1 MKQLIKY
8 LKEIIM
14 EIQQSLAN
22 MEVRETIVA
31 QIPQPPL
38 RQQESLSGLVAS
50 LPVLVLGVGAVITI
64 AIILFLKSCLCI
76 CKPNEVVILSGRKHK
91 TKTGQEVGY
100 RVLTGGRGIR
110 IPIVETIKRI
120 DVTTMPVTVKV
131 TNAYAKGGTP
141 LDIQAI
147 ANVKISSNPQ
157 VVGNAI
163 ERFLDQDR
171 KEIIR
176 VARETLE
183 GNLRG
188 VVATLTPEELNENR
202 LQFSQRIASDVSRD
216 LNKLGLQLDIL
227 KIQTISDDLDYLN
240 SLGRR
245 QIALVIK
252 NAEIAESDALSE
264 AEQIEAKCEEE
275 TAVAIAQDRI
285 VIQDKENELRKITAE
300 LEQKARSEEERTTA
314 AALEATA
321 KAQQQLQTVRAQLE
335 RLRLEA
341 EQVLPAEADRVAK
354 GLLAKGDAAALKE
367 NAEAAALVNEMLGEV
382 WQATGKDAK
391 ELFLIQQLETVLE
404 EAVAIPERLK
414 LDKVNVI
421 DNGDGKSLASLVN
434 VYPEIVAQF
443 LNSVKDTLGIDVI
456 GTLNPKSN
464 KTNNSVNQ

>member
-1 MKQLIKY
+1 MKLPTDIKR
-8 LKEIIM
+8 
-14 EIQQSLAN
+14 Q
-22 MEVRETIVA
+22 EVIVA
-31 QIPQPPL
+31 DSSPASPQIVTASSN
-38 RQQESLSGLVAS
+38 SLIFTS
-50 LPVLVLGVGAVITI
+50 LPIALGIFGTVMLIW
-64 AIILFLKSCLCI
+64 FLNSFLCI
-76 CKPNEVVILSGRKHK
+76 CKPNEVVVLSGRKRK
-91 TKTGQEVGY
+91 TKSGQELGY

-110 IPIVETIKRI
+110 IPILETIKRI
-120 DVTTMPVTVKV
+120 DVTTMPVPVKV

-147 ANVKISSNPQ
+147 ANVKISSNPK

-171 KEIIR
+171 SEIVR

-216 LNKLGLQLDIL
+216 LNKLGLQLDTL
-227 KIQTISDDLDYLN
+227 KIQNISDDVDYLN

-252 NAEIAESDALSE
+252 NAEIAESNAISE
-264 AEQIEAKCEEE
+264 AEQIEAQCEEE
-275 TAVAIAQDRI
+275 ATVASTKDSII
-285 VIQDKENELRKITAE
+285 IQDKENELRKIKAT
-300 LEQKARSEEERTTA
+300 LDQKARSEEEITTA

-321 KAQQQLQTVRAQLE
+321 KAQQKLQTVRAQLE

-341 EQVLPAEADRVAK
+341 EQVLPAEANRIAK
-354 GLLAKGDAAALKE
+354 SLLAKGEAAFLKE
-367 NAEAAALVNEMLGEV
+367 NAEAEALVNEMLSKV
-382 WQATGKDAK
+382 WQETGKDAK
-391 ELFLIQQLETVLE
+391 ELFLIQQLETVLQ
-404 EAVAIPERLK
+404 EAVEIPGRLK

-434 VYPEIVAQF
+434 VYPEIVAKF
-443 LNSVKDTLGIDVI
+443 LNSVNHTLGIDVI
-456 GTLNPKSN
+456 GTLNPENEEEKG
-464 KTNNSVNQ
+464 KVKG

>member
-1 MKQLIKY
+1 MQNNHTNI
-8 LKEIIM
+8 EP
-14 EIQQSLAN
+14 Q
-22 MEVRETIVA
+22 ETMVA
-31 QIPQPPL
+31 QIEIPQLIQDSNLDGLYIPMVV
-38 RQQESLSGLVAS
+38 SLGIFGTILLVW
-50 LPVLVLGVGAVITI
+50 
-64 AIILFLKSCLCI
+64 FLNSFLCV
-76 CKPNEVVILSGRKHK
+76 CKPNEVVILSGRKRR
-91 TKTGQEVGY
+91 TSNGQEVGY

-110 IPIVETIKRI
+110 IPILETVKRI

-147 ANVKISSNPQ
+147 ANVKISSDPQ

-163 ERFLDQDR
+163 ERFLDRDSD
-171 KEIIR
+171 EIVR

-188 VVATLTPEELNENR
+188 VVATLTPEQLNENR
-202 LQFSQRIASDVSRD
+202 LQFSERIASDVRRD
-216 LNKLGLQLDIL
+216 LVKLGLQLDIL
-227 KIQTISDDLDYLN
+227 KIQTISDDVDYLN

-252 NAEIAESDALSE
+252 NAEIAESNALTE
-264 AEQIEAKCEEE
+264 AEQIEAQCEEE
-275 TAVAIAQDRI
+275 IAVAITQDRI
-285 VIQDKENELRKITAE
+285 VTQDKENELRKVTAE

-314 AALEATA
+314 AALEAEA

-341 EQVLPAEADRVAK
+341 DRVLPAEADRVAK
-354 GLLAKGDAAALKE
+354 GLFAKGDAAALKE
-367 NAEAAALVNEMLGEV
+367 NAEAAAIVNEMLGQV
-382 WQATGKDAK
+382 WQSIGKDAK
-391 ELFLIQQLETVLE
+391 ELFLIQQLETVLQ
-404 EAVAIPERLK
+404 EALTIPERLK

-456 GTLNPKSN
+456 GTLNSQSKKSN
-464 KTNNSVNQ
+464 SEEI

>member
-1 MKQLIKY
+1 MKLPTDIKR
-8 LKEIIM
+8 
-14 EIQQSLAN
+14 Q
-22 MEVRETIVA
+22 EVIVA
-31 QIPQPPL
+31 DSSPASPQIVTASSN
-38 RQQESLSGLVAS
+38 SLIFTS
-50 LPVLVLGVGAVITI
+50 LPIALGIFGTVMLIW
-64 AIILFLKSCLCI
+64 FLNSFLCI
-76 CKPNEVVILSGRKHK
+76 CKPNEVVVLSGRKRK
-91 TKTGQEVGY
+91 TKSGQELGY

-110 IPIVETIKRI
+110 IPILETIKRI
-120 DVTTMPVTVKV
+120 DVTTMPVPVKV

-147 ANVKISSNPQ
+147 ANVKISSNPK

-171 KEIIR
+171 SEIVR

-216 LNKLGLQLDIL
+216 LNKLGLQLDTL
-227 KIQTISDDLDYLN
+227 KIQNISDDVDYLN

-252 NAEIAESDALSE
+252 NAEIAESNAISE
-264 AEQIEAKCEEE
+264 AEQIEAQCEEE
-275 TAVAIAQDRI
+275 ATVASTKDSII
-285 VIQDKENELRKITAE
+285 IQDKENELRKIKAT
-300 LEQKARSEEERTTA
+300 LDQKARSEEEITTA

-321 KAQQQLQTVRAQLE
+321 KAQQKLQTVRAQLE

-341 EQVLPAEADRVAK
+341 EQVLPAEANRIAK
-354 GLLAKGDAAALKE
+354 SLLAKGEAAFLKE
-367 NAEAAALVNEMLGEV
+367 NAEAEALVNEMLSKV
-382 WQATGKDAK
+382 WQETGKDAK
-391 ELFLIQQLETVLE
+391 ELFLIQQLETVLQ
-404 EAVAIPERLK
+404 EAVEIPGRLK

-434 VYPEIVAQF
+434 VYPEIVAKF
-443 LNSVKDTLGIDVI
+443 LNSVNNTLGIDVI
-456 GTLNPKSN
+456 GTLNPENEEEKG
-464 KTNNSVNQ
+464 KVKG